1 MNSGDCSSSKVN
13 PTNTVLT
20 NIMQLRNL
28 PITLSTI
35 TRLPAP
41 PRVPSDIAS
50 MLADDAAGFSPLAG
64 TCVETA
70 ARSERKRDA
79 KARFET
85 IAALIKNTLKGI

>member
-1 MNSGDCSSSKVN
+1 M
-13 PTNTVLT
+13 LT
-20 NIMQLRNL
+20 MPNL
-28 PITLSTI
+28 PFALESI

-70 ARSERKRDA
+70 ARSERKKDA
-79 KARFET
+79 AQRRGFLANL
-85 IAALIKNTLKGI
+85 IATTLKGI

>member
-1 MNSGDCSSSKVN
+1 
-13 PTNTVLT
+13 
-20 NIMQLRNL
+20 MQLYNF
-28 PITLSTI
+28 PISLETI

-79 KARFET
+79 KVRFEA
-85 IAALIKNTLKGI
+85 IASLIKNTLKGM